1 MNKITRLVIFA
12 SVALGGCSGN
22 SIWHSWIRTDGQ
34 RMDDNP
40 TLSQQYQY
48 DVAECVTQANKIRFD
63 INVVEIVPVV
73 GMFTAGN
80 RETAA
85 DGAMVRC
92 MSGRGYLRVRTSEM
106 EEKLA
111 VARETTLER
120 QKLEQ
125 GAEAQK
131 AAARRAIR

>member
-1 MNKITRLVIFA
+1 
-12 SVALGGCSGN
+12 
-22 SIWHSWIRTDGQ
+22 
-34 RMDDNP
+34 
-40 TLSQQYQY
+40 
-48 DVAECVTQANKIRFD
+48 
-63 INVVEIVPVV
+63 
-73 GMFTAGN
+73 MFTAGN

-106 EEKLA
+106 DEKLA

-120 QKLEQ
+120 KKLEQ

-131 AAARRAIR
+131 AAAHRAIR